1 MQIAMPPPPRI
12 SKKVCFIAGAGHS
25 GSTLLGF
32 ILGSHSDSFYCGE
45 AAKSRYLQDDS
56 KKLIKRVCKLCGEAC
71 RVWGDFR
78 VCEDRD
84 LYEQVAV
91 KVNKSLIIDSSKNV
105 DWINQQV
112 QAIES
117 TIAQPY
123 LIFLRRDGRAVINS
137 RIRKYPHKN
146 AQDLILDWLEQIQ
159 LTTALFDAFPFKKL
173 KVSYE
178 ELATNTE
185 AIVRNLCEFLETDYQ
200 AGMLNYGEHEHHV
213 LGGNNGTQFLVAQAQ
228 AETLK
233 QPFVQVPE
241 RSKSYYQAIGSGI
254 RLDLRWKQELDP
266 AIAGLFE
273 EIAGRV
279 NQELKWEA

>member
-1 MQIAMPPPPRI
+1 MQNTSPRV
-12 SKKVCFIAGAGHS
+12 SQKVCFIAGAGHS

-32 ILGSHSDSFYCGE
+32 ILGSHSEGFYCGE

-56 KKLIKRVCKLCGEAC
+56 KKLIKRVCKLCGEGC
-71 RVWGDFR
+71 QIWGDFHVR
-78 VCEDRD
+78 EDID

-91 KVNKSLIIDSSKNV
+91 KVQKPLIIDSSKNV
-105 DWINQQV
+105 DWISQQM

-117 TIAQPY
+117 TTTRPY

-137 RIRKYPHKN
+137 RIRKYPNKN
-146 AQDLILDWLEQIQ
+146 VKDLILDWSEQIQ
-159 LTTALFDAFPFKKL
+159 LTNALFDAFPHQKL

-185 AIVRNLCEFLETDYQ
+185 AIVRQVCEFLEIDYQ
-200 AGMLNYGEHEHHV
+200 SEMLNYGEHEHHV
-213 LGGNNGTQFLVAQAQ
+213 LGGNNGTQFLVAQVQ
-228 AETLK
+228 AEKLK
-233 QPFVQVPE
+233 TPFVQVPE
-241 RSKSYYQAIGSGI
+241 RSKSYYQTVGSGI

-266 AIAGLFE
+266 AIACLFE
-273 EIAGRV
+273 EMAGQV